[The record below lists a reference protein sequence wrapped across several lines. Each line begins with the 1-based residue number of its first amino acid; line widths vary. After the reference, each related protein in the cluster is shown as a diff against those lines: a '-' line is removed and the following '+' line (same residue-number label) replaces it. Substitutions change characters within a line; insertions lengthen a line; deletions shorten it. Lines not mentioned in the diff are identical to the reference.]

1 MIIPLNINFIQ
12 AEASSILG
20 LIQPNFLRIGCLDC
34 TLNEAKNSC
43 EENYRLCTS
52 LELHSAGFQIARNLG
67 LLSWDTHLWTFSAT
81 QDTNIYSGL
90 KGLGLCCEKLK

>member
-1 MIIPLNINFIQ
+1 
-12 AEASSILG
+12 
-20 LIQPNFLRIGCLDC
+20 
-34 TLNEAKNSC
+34 
-43 EENYRLCTS
+43 
-52 LELHSAGFQIARNLG
+52 LHSAGFQIARNLG